1 MTARPPRG
9 LSISAR
15 LQLLVGLSV
24 LVAMCTFGGLAYFV
38 ERRAAVAALVED
50 QEALAGLMAERSI
63 AALLFDD
70 ELLARDQ
77 LAALAAIAHVHS
89 ACLFDADGRLFA
101 SHPAW
106 LNEAEC
112 PPATPRPGLPS
123 IAAAVPLGDG
133 RQGLLRLASRLDTI
147 EARLLQQVRH
157 GVIIAV
163 LALVLALLLA
173 FWLERRFTGP
183 LRRLVAVAEAVQP
196 SGAAELRATIETRD
210 EVGELAAAF
219 NRMLDRQDEQTRR
232 LRAEAEYNQVLF
244 QRSPLPSLVIDG
256 TRNITIDCNEAATA
270 AYGFQSRE
278 EVLTA
283 SVESVSTP
291 TQYDGT
297 PSTTAILRYLRGAL
311 AGEPQVYEWRHRR
324 PDGSTFDAEVHL
336 TRFGSPET
344 PMLLGSL
351 LDITERKAASA
362 ALERLNSELESRVA
376 LRTREL
382 EVVNA
387 ELTASLV
394 RQRLTMDELVRAE
407 RLAALGSLVA
417 GIAHELN
424 TPLGSALL
432 VASTLGDGLAE
443 LREQLERGEL
453 RRSRLERFLAEQDES
468 LDLLLRNTR
477 RAAELIGQFKQMAMD
492 QTSEQRRRFDLAEV
506 VDEVMASLQP
516 RLRGSPHR
524 IVLELERGLWMDSY
538 PGPLGQVLTNLVIN
552 ALLHGLGERPG
563 QLTIACRGIDADMV
577 ELMVADDGAG
587 IATEHLS
594 RIFDPFFTT
603 RLGYGGSGLGLH
615 IVFVLVQGTL
625 GGRIEVQ
632 SQPGQGAC
640 FRVRLARVAPLAPAT
655 AHSAAR

>member
-112 PPATPRPGLPS
+112 PPAAPPPGLPS

-219 NRMLDRQDEQTRR
+219 NRMLDRQDEQTRK

-244 QRSPLPSLVIDG
+244 QRSPLPVVVIDG

-270 AYGFQSRE
+270 VYGFQSRE
-278 EVLTA
+278 ETLA
-283 SVESVSTP
+283 AGVESVSTP

-297 PSTTAILRYLRGAL
+297 PSSTAVLRYLRGAL

-336 TRFGSPET
+336 TRFGSPEA

-387 ELTASLV
+387 ELTTSLV

-563 QLTIACRGIDADMV
+563 QLTIACRGIDAETV

-603 RLGYGGSGLGLH
+603 RLGHGGSGLGLH
-615 IVFVLVQGTL
+615 IVFVLVQGSL

-640 FRVRLARVAPLAPAT
+640 FRVRLARVAPLVAPT
-655 AHSAAR
+655 APSVAR